1 MRQKFSAHL
10 NLSSGS
16 LTKSKENLK
25 AVLRRPVAGE
35 CLWYGKLFRSLKLL
49 SIIVFCGQIFAES
62 VDAIVALISFDQYD
76 LRPLREVF
84 LLPHISDRGDE
95 RLSRLL
101 KFASDVTI
109 FIRETH
115 RTGRVYGE
123 YYYPSVT
130 RRGHGIIF
138 QIEYY
143 PEILNVECMTIF
155 IRSLSQIDFGGQ
167 TRR

>member
-49 SIIVFCGQIFAES
+49 PIIVFCGQKFAES

-101 KFASDVTI
+101 KFASPTSRYSYARHTAQAE
-109 FIRETH
+109 FM
-115 RTGRVYGE
+115 GN
-123 YYYPSVT
+123 
-130 RRGHGIIF
+130 IIT
-138 QIEYY
+138 
-143 PEILNVECMTIF
+143 PP
-155 IRSLSQIDFGGQ
+155 
-167 TRR
+167 